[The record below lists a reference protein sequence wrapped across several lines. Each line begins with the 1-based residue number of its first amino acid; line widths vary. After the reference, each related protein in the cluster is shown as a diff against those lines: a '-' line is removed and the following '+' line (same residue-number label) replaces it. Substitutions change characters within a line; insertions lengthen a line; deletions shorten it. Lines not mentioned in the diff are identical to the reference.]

1 MQAFL
6 EYVAKM
12 LVQSPDDVEVTET
25 QDGETVIYR
34 LAVAPEDVGRIIGRD
49 GRIVRAIRGVLRTGG
64 ARQNVRV
71 ALQVR

>member
-1 MQAFL
+1 LKDFL
-6 EYVAKM
+6 EDVAK
-12 LVQSPDDVEVTET
+12 LLAQSPDQVEVTET
-25 QDGETVIYR
+25 EEDGVVIYR

-49 GRIVRAIRGVLRTGG
+49 GRVVRAIRAVLRAAG